1 MIIDARNLSSNY
13 ISENSKTASS
23 VSQNNADALVRQ
35 LEKHENVYF
44 NIKQEPLHPTE
55 NLNAAKS
62 DSYSFDAGLDVSKI
76 EMVRVKRHYELDY
89 TANDALN
96 NCWSAF
102 VQGNVFALYKSCS
115 MASGEAVAD
124 MDKGEFLTYLREN
137 GLDKE
142 INWTGVERNLRGE
155 KNFDNFSEFTD
166 YAAALFAGLEDR
178 IKTDFSGDEQNEQL
192 NILNG
197 LYEKAI
203 KDFADSIWEK
213 SEGAFGALGAD
224 LPQDTLKASVY
235 HVIDS
240 KKNTYSDFIKNNK
253 DYAGVESTADSWLK
267 RDVGF
272 MTDALRKA
280 YTPADVQSD
289 GELWSEKDIIAV
301 GMVSNM
307 YQYDSLYSKACQML
321 EHKDEESVGLAMA
334 MQWLATEKI
343 TADIGVS
350 DSVKGFING
359 LFDKYAKTFIDDVN
373 FALDKSA
380 SNPLGADSKAFTRLD
395 EKSVYAVLDVMKETF
410 KESGDAEK
418 AIYAAT
424 SFAHDTAM
432 SKLEKEEYNS
442 LWRYNK
448 PLEGALDAK
457 RFWGSFYDPDSKS
470 SQGNGMGKLLKKW
483 NNFAKITDSGDLY
496 AFKLNTCINMFR
508 GYGTRTLNGPITG
521 GYGNGQYWGTDLED
535 IVKSLR

>member
-35 LEKHENVYF
+35 LEKHENAYCS
-44 NIKQEPLHPTE
+44 IKQETLSRTE
-55 NLNAAKS
+55 DLNTLKS

-96 NCWSAF
+96 NCWSAS

-240 KKNTYSDFIKNNK
+240 KKNAYSDFIKNNK

-321 EHKDEESVGLAMA
+321 EHKDEESVGLAMS

-343 TADIGVS
+343 TVDLGVS
-350 DSVKGFING
+350 DSVKGFIND